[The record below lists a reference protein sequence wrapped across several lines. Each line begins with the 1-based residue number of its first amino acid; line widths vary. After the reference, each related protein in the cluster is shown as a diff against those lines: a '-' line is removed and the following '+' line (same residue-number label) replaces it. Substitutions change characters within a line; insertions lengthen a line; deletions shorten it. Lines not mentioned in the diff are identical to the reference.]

1 MTDITIGI
9 KQMPLYGQKES
20 SFLNRAVL
28 ANRETAS
35 AWHMTTQLDVLSHGF
50 QHQYRTQYAKNR

>member
-20 SFLNRAVL
+20 SFFNCAVL
-28 ANRETAS
+28 ANKETAS
-35 AWHMTTQLDVLSHGF
+35 AWHMTTLLDVLSHGF
-50 QHQYRTQYAKNR
+50 HFQDQ